1 MTRSGTS
8 EQPTRARIGA
18 EGEAFAERYL
28 TGRGMRVLDRNW
40 RCSSGEIDL
49 VLLDGDIVVVC
60 EVKTRRSKAF
70 GEPIEAITRAKLAR
84 LRRLAGRWLAEHAVS
99 CGGVRLDVVAL
110 HLDPATETYQ
120 VRHVAGA
127 GL

>member
-1 MTRSGTS
+1 MTGTR
-8 EQPTRARIGA
+8 QRVGA
-18 EGEAFAERYL
+18 QGERVAERYL
-28 TGRGMRVLDRNW
+28 VARGMEVVDRNW
-40 RCSSGEIDL
+40 RCDQGEIDL
-49 VLLDGDIVVVC
+49 VLRDGRDLVVC

-84 LRRLAGRWLAEHAVS
+84 LRRLAGRWLAEHEVS